1 MPRQHQISRLP
12 AKWQGEVSY
21 ETTAKRPYLVRTDSV
36 SHTVNIHIPY
46 PDTLMRVTAKGRG
59 QGGRGKPGLRI
70 QR

>member
-1 MPRQHQISRLP
+1 
-12 AKWQGEVSY
+12 
-21 ETTAKRPYLVRTDSV
+21 VRTDSV